1 MCICLCFG
9 FTVVTRLTV
18 MFNSKVSSF
27 HYFTTPKA
35 KQLSLKKWNFLVVLR
50 CFTNNWHWLYTLQ
63 GFNGTLTEPVEKT
76 GDQIKEM
83 ELKVHPELRQP
94 LTALC
99 SDPNTT
105 VVVLSGSG
113 RKVLDDVILVTLLIF
128 SVNYYMNP
136 LINVFL

>member
-1 MCICLCFG
+1 M
-9 FTVVTRLTV
+9 
-18 MFNSKVSSF
+18 
-27 HYFTTPKA
+27 
-35 KQLSLKKWNFLVVLR
+35 
-50 CFTNNWHWLYTLQ
+50 
-63 GFNGTLTEPVEKT
+63 EKT